1 MSNAMTSQQP
11 VLLRVSAH
19 NTPHH
24 TDPANANEF
33 YASLGMLTVACGRL
47 EGHVIGNL
55 LTIMSLPEVTTPSG
69 PLPLVWER
77 RLDLWTRGFSLVPAL
92 QPHKDRAVL
101 FMKSVIDEVVDR
113 NFVSHAVWDEFVPGS
128 IEPTIDARA
137 IRPRK
142 GAPNVVDIVDQRV
155 TLSMLK
161 SALVV
166 ANRLNLE
173 MTEFTRLLSF
183 LRPPPSAIARL

>member
-1 MSNAMTSQQP
+1 MASQP
-11 VLLRVSAH
+11 PLFLRITAH

-33 YASLGMLTVACGRL
+33 YAALGMLTVAWGRL
-47 EGHVIGNL
+47 EGHVIGDL
-55 LTIMSLPEVTTPSG
+55 LTIMNFPEVAPSG

-77 RLDLWTRGFSLVPAL
+77 RLDLWTKGFSLVPAL
-92 QPHKDRAVL
+92 LPHKDRAVL
-101 FMKSVIDEVVDR
+101 FMKSIIDEVVDR
-113 NFVSHAVWDEFVPGS
+113 NFVSHAVWDEFVPGAT
-128 IEPTIDARA
+128 EPTIDARA

-142 GAPNVVDIVDQRV
+142 RTPDVIEIGDQRV
-155 TLSMLK
+155 TLTMLK

-173 MTEFTRLLSF
+173 MTEFTRLLNF
-183 LRPPPSAIARL
+183 LRPPPSATSRL